1 MKKMRQL
8 IQLRRYFYGLSVV
21 LVGASILALSTWGL
35 RLGLDFRGGTLLEV
49 SWHTDLV
56 PDRAKIEE
64 SLRTVEHIESI
75 VVQPSGEQGALIR
88 YANSDETLNEAVL
101 EKLKELDS
109 SVELVRTDFIGAS
122 VSDQIRS
129 NAFLSVALA
138 VIGIALFI
146 AWAFRKVSKPVS
158 SWQYGIQAVVALAH
172 DILIT
177 LGAFSALGH
186 FAGVEVGAPF
196 IAALLTILGYSV
208 NDTIVVYDRIRE
220 NLLRL
225 GGKEPFETT
234 VNRSLN
240 ETIARSFNTSFT
252 VIIVLVAIVIWGGE
266 SIQSF
271 SLALLIGVA
280 AGTYSSIYVAS
291 ALLVSSNIFREK
303 RLRRLEKSSKEHASK
318 SKKIQGEAR
327 IEKKETSVSDEVKDA
342 EIVETPKSAPVSNQK
357 SKKSSHSSPKRQSRR
372 KRKKRKR

>member
-8 IQLRRYFYGLSVV
+8 IQLRRYFYGLSIV
-21 LVGASILALSTWGL
+21 LVGASMVVLSTWGL

-49 SWHTDLV
+49 SWHAEMV
-56 PDRAKIEE
+56 PDRAAIEE
-64 SLRTVEHIESI
+64 SLRSVDRIESV
-75 VVQPSGEQGALIR
+75 VVQPSGENGTLIR
-88 YANSDETLNEAVL
+88 YANSDEALNESVI
-101 EKLKELDS
+101 EKLKTLDS
-109 SVELVRTDFIGAS
+109 SVELVRTDFIGGS
-122 VSDQIRS
+122 VSDQIRK
-129 NAFLSVALA
+129 NAILSVALA

-146 AWAFRKVSKPVS
+146 AWAFRKVSRPVS
-158 SWQYGIQAVVALAH
+158 SWQYGVQAVVALAH

-186 FAGVEVGAPF
+186 FADVEVGAPF

-220 NLLRL
+220 NLLRS
-225 GGKEPFETT
+225 GGKEPFEAT

-240 ETIARSFNTSFT
+240 ETIARSFNTSLT
-252 VIIVLVAIVIWGGE
+252 VIIVLLAIVVWGGS

-291 ALLVSSNIFREK
+291 ALLVTSNLFREK
-303 RLRRLEKSSKEHASK
+303 RLHRMELLSTSPTLSK
-318 SKKIQGEAR
+318 SRKKQEGKR
-327 IEKKETSVSDEVKDA
+327 EKESIVENRVSDA
-342 EIVETPKSAPVSNQK
+342 EITEISQTLPTSTPRKQK
-357 SKKSSHSSPKRQSRR
+357 PPRTSPRRQSRR
-372 KRKKRKR
+372 SRKNRKR

>member
-1 MKKMRQL
+1 MRQL
-8 IQLRRYFYGLSVV
+8 IQLRRYFYGLSIGLVV
-21 LVGASILALSTWGL
+21 ASVVALSTWGL

-49 SWHTDLV
+49 SWHAEIV
-56 PDRAKIEE
+56 PDRATIEK
-64 SLRTVEHIESI
+64 SLQSVDHIESV
-75 VVQPSGEQGALIR
+75 VVQPSGEQGTLIR

-101 EKLKELDS
+101 EKLKTIDS

-122 VSDQIRS
+122 VSDQIRR
-129 NAFLSVALA
+129 NALLSVALA

-158 SWQYGIQAVVALAH
+158 SWQYGVQAVVALAH

-186 FAGVEVGAPF
+186 FSGVEVGAPF

-208 NDTIVVYDRIRE
+208 NDTIVAYDRIRE
-220 NLLRL
+220 NLLRF
-225 GGKEPFETT
+225 GNKEPFETT

-240 ETIARSFNTSFT
+240 ETIARSFNTSLT
-252 VIIVLVAIVIWGGE
+252 VIIVLLAIVVWGGE

-271 SLALLIGVA
+271 SLALLIGVT

-303 RLRRLEKSSKEHASK
+303 RLYRTKRVSAAIPPSK
-318 SKKIQGEAR
+318 SKR
-327 IEKKETSVSDEVKDA
+327 RHEKESKEERNISSEVNDAEVSETSKNSPVIKD
-342 EIVETPKSAPVSNQK
+342 TGKQK
-357 SKKSSHSSPKRQSRR
+357 PLRVSPKQQSRKR
-372 KRKKRKR
+372 RKKRKR